1 MHGFQTQFRTIGR
14 PRNAPAIV
22 DPETVSTRIGHR
34 FQDSGLLRRAL
45 THRSFGAVHNERL
58 EFLGDSVVNC
68 AIALEL
74 FEKFPEL
81 SEGELSRLRANLV
94 NQQALHRIAIELR
107 LGEHLLLGEGE
118 LKSGGASRP
127 SILADSVE
135 ALIGATMLDGGFNAA
150 QTVVRRLFAGDLAA
164 IDPTVSG
171 KDAKTM
177 LQELAQG
184 RGMALPAYTLLATRG
199 HAHAQT
205 FEVQC
210 VLEGCGIRTEGEGNS
225 RRAAEQDAAR
235 KAYELAIHA

>member
-1 MHGFQTQFRTIGR
+1 MHGLQSKLRTINR
-14 PRNAPAIV
+14 PDSNPVNV

-34 FQDSGLLRRAL
+34 FHDSGLLRRAL
-45 THRSFGAVHNERL
+45 THRSFGATHNERL

-74 FEKFPEL
+74 HQKFPEL

-94 NQQALHRIAIELR
+94 NQQALHRIALGLG

-118 LKSGGASRP
+118 LKSGGAARP
-127 SILADSVE
+127 SILADCVE
-135 ALIGATMLDGGFNAA
+135 ALIGAAMLDGGFGAA

-164 IDPTVSG
+164 IDPRVSG

-184 RGMALPAYTLLATRG
+184 KGMTLPVYTLLATRG
-199 HAHAQT
+199 HAHAQS

-210 VLEGCGIRTEGEGNS
+210 VLEGCGIRTEGQGNS

-235 KAYELAIHA
+235 KAYDKATRT

>member
-1 MHGFQTQFRTIGR
+1 MDPDAVSASIGYRFR
-14 PRNAPAIV
+14 
-22 DPETVSTRIGHR
+22 DP
-34 FQDSGLLRRAL
+34 GLLRRAL
-45 THRSFGAVHNERL
+45 THRSFGASHNERL

-68 AIALEL
+68 AVALEL

-94 NQQALHRIAIELR
+94 NQQALFRIANSLD
-107 LGEHLLLGEGE
+107 LGRQLLLGEGE

-127 SILADSVE
+127 SILADGIE
-135 ALIGATMLDGGFNAA
+135 ALIGAAMLDGGFAAA
-150 QTVVRRLFAGDLAA
+150 QAVVRRLFATALAT
-164 IDPTVSG
+164 IDPKVSG

-177 LQELAQG
+177 LQEFTQG
-184 RGMALPAYTLLATRG
+184 RGMPLPVYSLLATGG

-210 VLEGCGIRTEGEGNS
+210 TLEEFGVQTKGQGGS

-235 KAYELAIHA
+235 KAYEQVTRA